1 MKSEHIVRYTSA
13 EIKKQSLSEGEGIDW
28 ARVNAIT
35 DAELD
40 SLITSDPDDDGGDIP
55 EETAISGTVRL
66 NLPLVLA
73 RELPAFGPERD
84 REVSR
89 IVAAHLKRKTARPR
103 KAG

>member
-13 EIKKQSLSEGEGIDW
+13 EIKSHSDSDGNGIDW
-28 ARVNAIT
+28 VRVNSIT

-40 SLITSDPDDDGGDIP
+40 SLIASDPDDDGSDIP
-55 EETAISGTVRL
+55 EETAVLGTVRL
-66 NLPLVLA
+66 NLPLFLA

-89 IVAAHLKRKTARPR
+89 IVAAHLKRKTTRPR